1 MTALLEV
8 DRLTIDARRDDGGLT
23 PIVKGVSFSVKR
35 GEVVALI
42 GESGSGKTTIALSA
56 LGYAKPGLEFT
67 GGEVRLDGRDVI
79 SMPRE
84 EQRALR
90 GQRVAYLAQSA
101 AATFNPALTIGEQVT
116 ESPVLHGQL
125 SRENA
130 DHRAEELYRALEL
143 PDPDRLGKRYPHQVS
158 GGQLQRLMAAMAL
171 CGKPDL
177 LILDEPTTALDV
189 TTQIEVLKAFKSVIK
204 KEGSAA
210 IYVTHDLSVVAQIAD
225 HIVVLYAGDVQEHG
239 TADQVIN
246 RPTHDYTRRLMAAVR
261 PPPAAGQGDESSDAH
276 RRDAPALEVRDV
288 TAGYGKRRN
297 GAPALKVLRDV
308 NVAVQRG
315 HTVGV
320 IGESGCGKSTLAR
333 VMSGLLPASEGEV
346 LLDGDALPPSLRQR
360 DRSEL
365 QKVQFV
371 FQMADTA
378 LNPRQRIDHILGRP
392 LEFYL
397 GLKGEAKRK
406 RIGELLHMVE
416 LPQEFAGR
424 YPEELSGGQ
433 KQRVNLARALA
444 ASPEVLLCDEVIS
457 ALDTIVGANVI
468 ELLKRL
474 RRQTGVSF
482 VFISHDL
489 STIASFA
496 DEIVVLYAGR
506 VVEQGPTDRVLSPP
520 YHPYTRLL
528 ISSVPELRIGWL
540 EQAMQTQEAKAGID
554 RVVRLTE
561 VGCPFYDRCP
571 AGGRG
576 HLRPGDPSHPA
587 SRRSACHR
595 MPSERGGVHA
605 LKVQARACRT
615 SAGTCAEQTPARAP
629 HDTTP
634 VLGSSPLRGRRRP
647 DRLDTGQG
655 IPHRKAMAH
664 GPRPA

>member
-1 MTALLEV
+1 MSVLLEV
-8 DRLTIDARRDDGGLT
+8 DDLKISARRDDASLL
-23 PIVKGVSFSVKR
+23 PIVKGVSFNVAR

-56 LGYAKPGLEFT
+56 LGYTKPGLEFA
-67 GGEVRLDGRDVI
+67 GGEVRLESEDVI
-79 SMPRE
+79 TME
-84 EQRALR
+84 ANQLRALR

-116 ESPVLHGQL
+116 ESCVLHGILDQKQAN
-125 SRENA
+125 E
-130 DHRAEELYRALEL
+130 RAETLYRALEL

-177 LILDEPTTALDV
+177 LVLDEPTTALDV

-204 KEGSAA
+204 QEGSAA

-225 HIVVLYAGDVQEHG
+225 HIVVLYAGEVQEHG
-239 TADQVIN
+239 SAEQVVN
-246 RPTHDYTRRLMAAVR
+246 QPTHDYTRRLMRAVR
-261 PPPAAGQGDESSDAH
+261 PPPAAGQGDETLGEH
-276 RRDAPALEVRDV
+276 KRDVPALKVKDI
-288 TAGYGKRRN
+288 TAGYGRKRN
-297 GAPALKVLRDV
+297 GVPEITVLRDV
-308 NVAVQRG
+308 NVSIERG

-333 VMSGLLPASEGEV
+333 VMAGLLPAAHGQV
-346 LLDGDALPPSLRQR
+346 LLDGDDLQPALQKR
-360 DRSEL
+360 DRGEL
-365 QKVQFV
+365 QKIQFV

-397 GLKGEAKRK
+397 GLKGKEKRR
-406 RIGELLHMVE
+406 RIVELLDMVE
-416 LPQEFAGR
+416 LPQDFAGR

-457 ALDTIVGANVI
+457 ALDSIVGANVI

-474 RRQTGVSF
+474 RKQTGVSF

-489 STIASFA
+489 STVASFA

-506 VVEQGPTDRVLSPP
+506 VVEQGTADKVLSPP

-528 ISSVPELRIGWL
+528 ISSVPELRVGWL
-540 EQAMQTQEAKAGID
+540 EETMQTQEAQAGID
-554 RVVRLTE
+554 RVVQLTE
-561 VGCPFYDRCP
+561 IGCPFFDRCP
-571 AGGRG
+571 LAIKDTCDRETAPIRDLGDG
-576 HLRPGDPSHPA
+576 HLIE
-587 SRRSACHR
+587 CHR
-595 MPSERGGVHA
+595 SEEEFVH
-605 LKVQARACRT
+605 
-615 SAGTCAEQTPARAP
+615 
-629 HDTTP
+629 
-634 VLGSSPLRGRRRP
+634 
-647 DRLDTGQG
+647 
-655 IPHRKAMAH
+655 
-664 GPRPA
+664 

>member
-1 MTALLEV
+1 MSVLLEV
-8 DRLTIDARRDDGGLT
+8 DGLKISARRDDDSLL
-23 PIVKGVSFSVKR
+23 PIVKGVSFNVVR

-56 LGYAKPGLEFT
+56 LGYTKPGLEFD
-67 GGEVRLDGRDVI
+67 GGEVRLEGEDVI
-79 SMPRE
+79 TMGSDQLRS
-84 EQRALR
+84 LR

-116 ESPVLHGQL
+116 ESCVLHGILDQ
-125 SRENA
+125 EQANE
-130 DHRAEELYRALEL
+130 RAETLYRALEL

-177 LILDEPTTALDV
+177 LVLDEPTTALDV

-204 KEGSAA
+204 QEGSAA

-225 HIVVLYAGDVQEHG
+225 HIVVLYAGEVQEHG
-239 TADQVIN
+239 SAEQVVN
-246 RPTHDYTRRLMAAVR
+246 QPTHDYTRRLMRAVR
-261 PPPAAGQGDESSDAH
+261 PPPAAGQGDEMLGEH
-276 RRDAPALEVRDV
+276 KRDVPALKVKDI
-288 TAGYGKRRN
+288 TAGYGRKRN
-297 GAPALKVLRDV
+297 GVPAITVLRDV
-308 NVAVQRG
+308 NVSIERG

-333 VMSGLLPASEGEV
+333 VMAGLLPAVHGQV
-346 LLDGDALPPSLRQR
+346 LLDGNDLQPALQKR
-360 DRSEL
+360 DRGEL
-365 QKVQFV
+365 QKIQFV

-397 GLKGEAKRK
+397 GLKGKEKRR
-406 RIGELLHMVE
+406 RIMELLDMVE
-416 LPQEFAGR
+416 LPQDFAGR

-457 ALDTIVGANVI
+457 ALDSIVGANVI

-474 RRQTGVSF
+474 RKQTGVSF

-489 STIASFA
+489 STVASFA

-506 VVEQGPTDRVLSPP
+506 VVEQGPADQVLSPP

-528 ISSVPELRIGWL
+528 ISSVPELRVGWL
-540 EQAMQTQEAKAGID
+540 EETMQTQEAQAGID
-554 RVVRLTE
+554 RVVQLTE
-561 VGCPFYDRCP
+561 IGCPFFDRCP
-571 AGGRG
+571 LAIEGTCDRETAPMRDLGDG
-576 HLRPGDPSHPA
+576 HLIE
-587 SRRSACHR
+587 CHR
-595 MPSERGGVHA
+595 SKEEFVH
-605 LKVQARACRT
+605 
-615 SAGTCAEQTPARAP
+615 
-629 HDTTP
+629 
-634 VLGSSPLRGRRRP
+634 
-647 DRLDTGQG
+647 
-655 IPHRKAMAH
+655 
-664 GPRPA
+664 

>member
-1 MTALLEV
+1 MSVLLEV
-8 DRLTIDARRDDGGLT
+8 DDLKISARRDDDSLLQ
-23 PIVKGVSFSVKR
+23 IVKGVSFNVAR

-56 LGYAKPGLEFT
+56 LGYTKPGLEFA
-67 GGEVRLDGRDVI
+67 GGEVRLESEDVI
-79 SMPRE
+79 TME
-84 EQRALR
+84 ANQLRALR

-116 ESPVLHGQL
+116 ESCVLHGILDQKQAN
-125 SRENA
+125 E
-130 DHRAEELYRALEL
+130 RAETLYRALEL

-177 LILDEPTTALDV
+177 LVLDEPTTALDV

-204 KEGSAA
+204 QEGSAA

-225 HIVVLYAGDVQEHG
+225 HIVVLYAGEVQEHG
-239 TADQVIN
+239 SAEQVVN
-246 RPTHDYTRRLMAAVR
+246 QPTHDYTRRLMRAVR
-261 PPPAAGQGDESSDAH
+261 PPPAAGQGDETLGEH
-276 RRDAPALEVRDV
+276 KRDVPALKVKDI
-288 TAGYGKRRN
+288 TAGYGRKRN
-297 GAPALKVLRDV
+297 GVPAITVLRDV
-308 NVAVQRG
+308 NVSIERG

-333 VMSGLLPASEGEV
+333 VMAGLLPAAHGQV
-346 LLDGDALPPSLRQR
+346 LLDGNDLQPALQKR

-365 QKVQFV
+365 QKIQFV

-397 GLKGEAKRK
+397 GLKGKEKRR
-406 RIGELLHMVE
+406 RIMELLDMVE
-416 LPQEFAGR
+416 LPQDFAGR

-457 ALDTIVGANVI
+457 ALDSIVGANVI

-474 RRQTGVSF
+474 RKQTGVSF

-489 STIASFA
+489 STVASFA

-506 VVEQGPTDRVLSPP
+506 VVEQGPVDQVLSPP

-528 ISSVPELRIGWL
+528 ISSVPELRVGWL
-540 EQAMQTQEAKAGID
+540 EETMQTQEAQAGID
-554 RVVRLTE
+554 RVVQLTE
-561 VGCPFYDRCP
+561 IGCPFFDRCP
-571 AGGRG
+571 LAIEDTCDRETAPIRDLGDG
-576 HLRPGDPSHPA
+576 HLIE
-587 SRRSACHR
+587 CHR
-595 MPSERGGVHA
+595 SEEEFVH
-605 LKVQARACRT
+605 
-615 SAGTCAEQTPARAP
+615 
-629 HDTTP
+629 
-634 VLGSSPLRGRRRP
+634 
-647 DRLDTGQG
+647 
-655 IPHRKAMAH
+655 
-664 GPRPA
+664 

>member
-1 MTALLEV
+1 MPALLEV
-8 DRLTIDARRDDGGLT
+8 DRLKIDARKDDDSLS
-23 PIVKGVSFSVKR
+23 PIVKSVSFNVER

-56 LGYAKPGLEFT
+56 LGYCKPGLEFT
-67 GGEVRLDGRDVI
+67 GGEVRLHGRDVI
-79 SMPRE
+79 SMPPD
-84 EQRALR
+84 EQRDLR

-116 ESPVLHGQL
+116 ESPILHGQL
-125 SRENA
+125 SREKA
-130 DHRAEELYRALEL
+130 EIRAEELYRALEL

-177 LILDEPTTALDV
+177 LVLDEPTTALDV

-204 KEGSAA
+204 QEGAAA

-225 HIVVLYAGDVQEHG
+225 HIVVLYAGDIQERG
-239 TADQVIN
+239 TADQIIN
-246 RPTHDYTRRLMAAVR
+246 RPSHDYTRRLMAAVR
-261 PPPAAGQGDESSDAH
+261 PPPAAGQGDESLDEH
-276 RRDAPALEVRDV
+276 RRESPALEVRNV
-288 TAGYGKRRN
+288 NAGYGR
-297 GAPALKVLRDV
+297 GASAIRVLSDV
-308 NVAVQRG
+308 NVSVQRG

-333 VMSGLLPASEGEV
+333 VMSGLLPAREGDV
-346 LLDGDALPPSLRQR
+346 LLDGERLRPSLKQR
-360 DRSEL
+360 ARSEL
-365 QKVQFV
+365 QKIQFV

-397 GLKGEAKRK
+397 GLRGAEKRK
-406 RIGELLHMVE
+406 RIAELLDMVE
-416 LPQEFAGR
+416 LPAEFAGR

-474 RRQTGVSF
+474 RKQTGVSF

-506 VVEQGPTDRVLSPP
+506 VVEQGKTDLVLSPP

-528 ISSVPELRIGWL
+528 IASVPELRIGWL
-540 EQAMQTQEAKAGID
+540 EETMQTQEAQAGID
-554 RVVRLTE
+554 RVVTLTE
-561 VGCPFYDRCP
+561 VGCPFFDRCP
-571 AGGRG
+571 LAIEGTCDRETPPIRDLGGG
-576 HLRPGDPSHPA
+576 HTIE
-587 SRRSACHR
+587 CHR
-595 MPSERGGVHA
+595 SQEEFA
-605 LKVQARACRT
+605 AA
-615 SAGTCAEQTPARAP
+615 S
-629 HDTTP
+629 
-634 VLGSSPLRGRRRP
+634 
-647 DRLDTGQG
+647 
-655 IPHRKAMAH
+655 
-664 GPRPA
+664 

>member
-1 MTALLEV
+1 MPALLEV
-8 DRLTIDARRDDGGLT
+8 DRLKIDARKDDGGLA
-23 PIVKGVSFSVKR
+23 PIVKSVSFNVRR

-79 SMPRE
+79 SMPPE

-116 ESPVLHGQL
+116 ESPILHGQL
-125 SRENA
+125 SREEA
-130 DHRAEELYRALEL
+130 DRRAEALYRALEL
-143 PDPDRLGKRYPHQVS
+143 PDPERLGKRYPHQVS

-171 CGKPDL
+171 CGNPDL

-189 TTQIEVLKAFKSVIK
+189 TTQIEVLKAFKSVIRQ
-204 KEGSAA
+204 EGAA
-210 IYVTHDLSVVAQIAD
+210 AVYVTHDLSVVAQIAD
-225 HIVVLYAGDVQEHG
+225 HIVVLYAGDIQEQG
-239 TADQVIN
+239 TADRIIN
-246 RPTHDYTRRLMAAVR
+246 QPSHDYTRRLMAAVR
-261 PPPAAGQGDESSDAH
+261 PPPAAGQGDETSDEH
-276 RRDAPALEVRDV
+276 ERDAPALEVKNV
-288 TAGYGKRRN
+288 TAGYGK
-297 GAPALKVLRDV
+297 GAAAVKVLRDV
-308 NVAVQRG
+308 NVAVPRG

-346 LLDGDALPPSLRQR
+346 SLDGETLQPSLR
-360 DRSEL
+360 DRARGEL

-392 LEFYL
+392 IEFYL
-397 GLKGEAKRK
+397 GLKGEEKRK

-416 LPQEFAGR
+416 LPAEFAGR

-468 ELLKRL
+468 DLLKRL
-474 RRQTGVSF
+474 RKQTGVSF

-506 VVEQGPTDRVLSPP
+506 VVEQGKTDLVLSPP

-528 ISSVPELRIGWL
+528 IASVPELRVGWL
-540 EQAMQTQEAKAGID
+540 EETMQTQEAQAGID
-554 RVVRLTE
+554 RVVTLTE
-561 VGCPFYDRCP
+561 IGCPFFDRCP
-571 AGGRG
+571 LAIEGTCDRETPPIRDLGGG
-576 HLRPGDPSHPA
+576 HGIE
-587 SRRSACHR
+587 CHR
-595 MPSERGGVHA
+595 SEEELVA
-605 LKVQARACRT
+605 A
-615 SAGTCAEQTPARAP
+615 S
-629 HDTTP
+629 
-634 VLGSSPLRGRRRP
+634 
-647 DRLDTGQG
+647 
-655 IPHRKAMAH
+655 
-664 GPRPA
+664 

>member
-1 MTALLEV
+1 MSALLEV
-8 DRLTIDARRDDGGLT
+8 DDLKISARRDDDSLL
-23 PIVKGVSFSVKR
+23 PIVKGVSFNVAR

-56 LGYAKPGLEFT
+56 LGYTKPGLEFA
-67 GGEVRLDGRDVI
+67 GGEVRLENEDVI
-79 SMPRE
+79 SME
-84 EQRALR
+84 SNQLRALR

-116 ESPVLHGQL
+116 ESCVLHGILDQ
-125 SRENA
+125 EQANE
-130 DHRAEELYRALEL
+130 RAETLYRALEL

-177 LILDEPTTALDV
+177 LVLDEPTTALDV

-204 KEGSAA
+204 QEGSAA
-210 IYVTHDLSVVAQIAD
+210 IYVTHDLSVVAQVAD
-225 HIVVLYAGDVQEHG
+225 HIVVLYAGEIQEHG
-239 TADQVIN
+239 SAEQVVN
-246 RPTHDYTRRLMAAVR
+246 DPGHDYTRRLMRAVR
-261 PPPAAGQGDESSDAH
+261 PPPAAGQGDEMLGEH
-276 RRDAPALEVRDV
+276 KRDVPALKVKDI
-288 TAGYGKRRN
+288 TAGYGRKRN
-297 GAPALKVLRDV
+297 GVPEITVLRDV
-308 NVAVQRG
+308 NVSIERG

-333 VMSGLLPASEGEV
+333 VMAGLLPAVHGQV
-346 LLDGDALPPSLRQR
+346 LLDGNDLQPALQKR

-365 QKVQFV
+365 QKIQFV

-397 GLKGEAKRK
+397 GLKGKEKRR
-406 RIGELLHMVE
+406 RIMELLDMVE
-416 LPQEFAGR
+416 LPQDFAGR

-457 ALDTIVGANVI
+457 ALDSIVGANVI

-474 RRQTGVSF
+474 RKQTGVSF

-489 STIASFA
+489 STVASFA

-506 VVEQGPTDRVLSPP
+506 VVEQGPADQVLSPP

-528 ISSVPELRIGWL
+528 ISSVPELRVGWL
-540 EQAMQTQEAKAGID
+540 EETMQTQEAQAGID
-554 RVVRLTE
+554 RVVQLTE
-561 VGCPFYDRCP
+561 IGCPFYDRCP
-571 AGGRG
+571 LSIEGTCDRETAPMRDLGDG
-576 HLRPGDPSHPA
+576 HLIE
-587 SRRSACHR
+587 CHR
-595 MPSERGGVHA
+595 SKEEFVH
-605 LKVQARACRT
+605 
-615 SAGTCAEQTPARAP
+615 
-629 HDTTP
+629 
-634 VLGSSPLRGRRRP
+634 
-647 DRLDTGQG
+647 
-655 IPHRKAMAH
+655 
-664 GPRPA
+664 

>member
-1 MTALLEV
+1 MSALLEV
-8 DRLTIDARRDDGGLT
+8 DDLKISARRDDDSLL
-23 PIVKGVSFSVKR
+23 PIVKGVSFNVAR

-56 LGYAKPGLEFT
+56 LGYTKPGLEFA
-67 GGEVRLDGRDVI
+67 GGEVRLESEDVI
-79 SMPRE
+79 TMESN
-84 EQRALR
+84 QLRALR

-116 ESPVLHGQL
+116 ESCVLHGILDQKQAN
-125 SRENA
+125 E
-130 DHRAEELYRALEL
+130 RAETLYRALEL

-177 LILDEPTTALDV
+177 LVLDEPTTALDV

-204 KEGSAA
+204 QEGSAA

-225 HIVVLYAGDVQEHG
+225 HIVVLYAGEVQEHG
-239 TADQVIN
+239 SAEQVVN
-246 RPTHDYTRRLMAAVR
+246 QPTHDYTRRLMHAVR
-261 PPPAAGQGDESSDAH
+261 PPPAAGQGDETLGEH
-276 RRDAPALEVRDV
+276 KRDVPALKVKDI
-288 TAGYGKRRN
+288 TAGYGRKRN
-297 GAPALKVLRDV
+297 GVPAITVLRDV
-308 NVAVQRG
+308 NVSIERG

-333 VMSGLLPASEGEV
+333 VMAGLLPAVHGQV
-346 LLDGDALPPSLRQR
+346 LLDGNDLQPALQKR
-360 DRSEL
+360 DRGEL
-365 QKVQFV
+365 QKIQFV

-397 GLKGEAKRK
+397 GLKGKEKRR
-406 RIGELLHMVE
+406 RIMELLDMVE
-416 LPQEFAGR
+416 LPQDFAGR

-457 ALDTIVGANVI
+457 ALDSIVGANVI

-474 RRQTGVSF
+474 RKQTGVSF

-489 STIASFA
+489 STVASFA

-506 VVEQGPTDRVLSPP
+506 VVEQGPVDQVLSPP

-528 ISSVPELRIGWL
+528 ISSVPELRVGWL
-540 EQAMQTQEAKAGID
+540 EEAMQTQEAQAGID
-554 RVVRLTE
+554 RVVQLTE
-561 VGCPFYDRCP
+561 IGCPFFDRCP
-571 AGGRG
+571 LAIEGTCDRETAPIRDLGDG
-576 HLRPGDPSHPA
+576 HLIE
-587 SRRSACHR
+587 CHR
-595 MPSERGGVHA
+595 SEEEFVH
-605 LKVQARACRT
+605 
-615 SAGTCAEQTPARAP
+615 
-629 HDTTP
+629 
-634 VLGSSPLRGRRRP
+634 
-647 DRLDTGQG
+647 
-655 IPHRKAMAH
+655 
-664 GPRPA
+664 

>member
-1 MTALLEV
+1 MSVLLEV
-8 DRLTIDARRDDGGLT
+8 DDLKISARRDDDSLL
-23 PIVKGVSFSVKR
+23 PIVKGVSFNVAR

-56 LGYAKPGLEFT
+56 LGYTKPGLEFA
-67 GGEVRLDGRDVI
+67 GGEVRLESEDVI
-79 SMPRE
+79 TMEPN
-84 EQRALR
+84 QLRALR

-116 ESPVLHGQL
+116 ESCVLHGILDQKQAN
-125 SRENA
+125 E
-130 DHRAEELYRALEL
+130 RAETLYRALEL

-177 LILDEPTTALDV
+177 LVLDEPTTALDV

-204 KEGSAA
+204 QEGSAA

-225 HIVVLYAGDVQEHG
+225 HIVVLYAGEVQEHG
-239 TADQVIN
+239 SAEQVVN
-246 RPTHDYTRRLMAAVR
+246 QPTHDYTRRLMRAVR
-261 PPPAAGQGDESSDAH
+261 PPPAAGQGDETLGEH
-276 RRDAPALEVRDV
+276 KRDVPALKVKDI
-288 TAGYGKRRN
+288 TAGYGRKRN
-297 GAPALKVLRDV
+297 GVPAITVLRDV
-308 NVAVQRG
+308 NVSIERG

-333 VMSGLLPASEGEV
+333 VMAGLLPAAHGQV
-346 LLDGDALPPSLRQR
+346 LLDGDDLQPALQKR

-365 QKVQFV
+365 QKIQFV

-392 LEFYL
+392 IEFYL
-397 GLKGEAKRK
+397 GLKGKEKRK
-406 RIGELLHMVE
+406 RVMELLDMVE
-416 LPQEFAGR
+416 LPQDFAGR

-457 ALDTIVGANVI
+457 ALDSIVGANVI

-474 RRQTGVSF
+474 RKQTGVSF

-489 STIASFA
+489 STVASFA

-506 VVEQGPTDRVLSPP
+506 VVEQGSADQVLSPP

-528 ISSVPELRIGWL
+528 ISSVPELRVGWL
-540 EQAMQTQEAKAGID
+540 EETMQTQEAQAGID
-554 RVVRLTE
+554 RVVQLTE
-561 VGCPFYDRCP
+561 IGCPFFDRCP
-571 AGGRG
+571 LAIEDTCDRETAPIRDLGDG
-576 HLRPGDPSHPA
+576 HLIE
-587 SRRSACHR
+587 CHR
-595 MPSERGGVHA
+595 SEEEFVH
-605 LKVQARACRT
+605 
-615 SAGTCAEQTPARAP
+615 
-629 HDTTP
+629 
-634 VLGSSPLRGRRRP
+634 
-647 DRLDTGQG
+647 
-655 IPHRKAMAH
+655 
-664 GPRPA
+664 

>member
-1 MTALLEV
+1 MSALLEV
-8 DRLTIDARRDDGGLT
+8 DDLKISARRDDDSLL
-23 PIVKGVSFSVKR
+23 PIVKGVSFNVAR

-56 LGYAKPGLEFT
+56 LGYTKPGLEFA
-67 GGEVRLDGRDVI
+67 GGEVRLENEDVI
-79 SMPRE
+79 SME
-84 EQRALR
+84 SNQLRALR

-116 ESPVLHGQL
+116 ESCVLHGILDQNQAN
-125 SRENA
+125 E
-130 DHRAEELYRALEL
+130 RAETLYRALEL

-177 LILDEPTTALDV
+177 LVLDEPTTALDV

-204 KEGSAA
+204 QEGSAA

-225 HIVVLYAGDVQEHG
+225 HIVVLYAGEVQEHG
-239 TADQVIN
+239 SAEQVVN
-246 RPTHDYTRRLMAAVR
+246 QPTHDYTRRLMHAVR
-261 PPPAAGQGDESSDAH
+261 PPPAAGQGDETLGEH
-276 RRDAPALEVRDV
+276 KRDVPALKVKDI
-288 TAGYGKRRN
+288 TAGYGRKRN
-297 GAPALKVLRDV
+297 GVPAITVLRDV
-308 NVAVQRG
+308 NVSIERG

-333 VMSGLLPASEGEV
+333 VMAGLLPAAHGQV
-346 LLDGDALPPSLRQR
+346 LLDGNDLQPALQKR

-365 QKVQFV
+365 QKIQFV

-397 GLKGEAKRK
+397 GLKGKEKRR
-406 RIGELLHMVE
+406 RIMELLDMVE
-416 LPQEFAGR
+416 LPQDFAGR

-457 ALDTIVGANVI
+457 ALDSIVGANVI

-474 RRQTGVSF
+474 RKQTGVSF

-489 STIASFA
+489 STVASFA

-506 VVEQGPTDRVLSPP
+506 VVEQGPVDQVLSPP

-528 ISSVPELRIGWL
+528 ISSVPELRVGWL
-540 EQAMQTQEAKAGID
+540 EEAMQTQEAQAGID
-554 RVVRLTE
+554 RVVQLTE
-561 VGCPFYDRCP
+561 TGCPFFDRCP
-571 AGGRG
+571 LAIEGTCDRETAPIRDLGDG
-576 HLRPGDPSHPA
+576 HLIE
-587 SRRSACHR
+587 CHR
-595 MPSERGGVHA
+595 SEEEFVH
-605 LKVQARACRT
+605 
-615 SAGTCAEQTPARAP
+615 
-629 HDTTP
+629 
-634 VLGSSPLRGRRRP
+634 
-647 DRLDTGQG
+647 
-655 IPHRKAMAH
+655 
-664 GPRPA
+664 

>member
-1 MTALLEV
+1 MSVLLEV
-8 DRLTIDARRDDGGLT
+8 DDLKISARRDDDSLLQ
-23 PIVKGVSFSVKR
+23 IVKGVSFNVAR

-56 LGYAKPGLEFT
+56 LGYTKPGLEFA
-67 GGEVRLDGRDVI
+67 GGEVRLESEDVI
-79 SMPRE
+79 TMEPN
-84 EQRALR
+84 QLRALR

-116 ESPVLHGQL
+116 ESCVLHGILDQKQAN
-125 SRENA
+125 E
-130 DHRAEELYRALEL
+130 RAETLYRALEL

-177 LILDEPTTALDV
+177 LVLDEPTTALDV

-204 KEGSAA
+204 QEGSAA

-225 HIVVLYAGDVQEHG
+225 HIVVLYAGEVQEHG
-239 TADQVIN
+239 SAEQVVN
-246 RPTHDYTRRLMAAVR
+246 QPTHDYTRRLMHAVR
-261 PPPAAGQGDESSDAH
+261 PPPAAGQGDETLGEH
-276 RRDAPALEVRDV
+276 KRDVPALKVKDI
-288 TAGYGKRRN
+288 TAGYGRKRN
-297 GAPALKVLRDV
+297 GVPAITVLRDV
-308 NVAVQRG
+308 NVSIERG

-333 VMSGLLPASEGEV
+333 VMAGLLPAAHGQV
-346 LLDGDALPPSLRQR
+346 LLDGNDLQPALQKR

-365 QKVQFV
+365 QKIQFV

-397 GLKGEAKRK
+397 GLKGKEKRR
-406 RIGELLHMVE
+406 RIMELLDMVE
-416 LPQEFAGR
+416 LPQDFAGR

-457 ALDTIVGANVI
+457 ALDSIVGANVI

-474 RRQTGVSF
+474 RKQTGVSF

-489 STIASFA
+489 STVASFA

-506 VVEQGPTDRVLSPP
+506 VVEQGPVDQVLSPP

-528 ISSVPELRIGWL
+528 ISSVPELRVGWL
-540 EQAMQTQEAKAGID
+540 EEAMQTQEAQAGID
-554 RVVRLTE
+554 RVVQLTE
-561 VGCPFYDRCP
+561 IGCPFFDRCP
-571 AGGRG
+571 LAIEGTCDRETAPIRDLGDG
-576 HLRPGDPSHPA
+576 HLIE
-587 SRRSACHR
+587 CHR
-595 MPSERGGVHA
+595 SEEEFVH
-605 LKVQARACRT
+605 
-615 SAGTCAEQTPARAP
+615 
-629 HDTTP
+629 
-634 VLGSSPLRGRRRP
+634 
-647 DRLDTGQG
+647 
-655 IPHRKAMAH
+655 
-664 GPRPA
+664 

>member
-67 GGEVRLDGRDVI
+67 GGEVRLDGRDII

-210 IYVTHDLSVVAQIAD
+210 VYVTHDLSVVAQIAD

-571 AGGRG
+571 LAVEGTCDRET
-576 HLRPGDPSHPA
+576 PPI
-587 SRRSACHR
+587 RRLADRHAIECHR
-595 MPSERGGVHA
+595 SEEEFMH
-605 LKVQARACRT
+605 
-615 SAGTCAEQTPARAP
+615 
-629 HDTTP
+629 
-634 VLGSSPLRGRRRP
+634 
-647 DRLDTGQG
+647 
-655 IPHRKAMAH
+655 
-664 GPRPA
+664 

>member
-1 MTALLEV
+1 MSALLEV
-8 DRLTIDARRDDGGLT
+8 DDLKISARRDDDSLL
-23 PIVKGVSFSVKR
+23 PIVKGVSFNVAR

-56 LGYAKPGLEFT
+56 LGYTKPGLEFA
-67 GGEVRLDGRDVI
+67 GGEVRLESEDVI
-79 SMPRE
+79 TMESN
-84 EQRALR
+84 QLRALR

-116 ESPVLHGQL
+116 ESCVLHGILDQKQAN
-125 SRENA
+125 E
-130 DHRAEELYRALEL
+130 RAETLYRALEL

-177 LILDEPTTALDV
+177 LVLDEPTTALDV

-204 KEGSAA
+204 QEGSAA

-225 HIVVLYAGDVQEHG
+225 HIVVLYAGEVQEHG
-239 TADQVIN
+239 SSEQVVN
-246 RPTHDYTRRLMAAVR
+246 QPTHDYTRRLMRAVR
-261 PPPAAGQGDESSDAH
+261 PPPAAGQGDETLGEH
-276 RRDAPALEVRDV
+276 KRDVPALKVKDI
-288 TAGYGKRRN
+288 TAGYGRKRN
-297 GAPALKVLRDV
+297 GVPEITVLRDV
-308 NVAVQRG
+308 NVSIERG

-333 VMSGLLPASEGEV
+333 VMAGLLPAAHGQV
-346 LLDGDALPPSLRQR
+346 LLDGNDLQPALQKR

-365 QKVQFV
+365 QKIQFV

-397 GLKGEAKRK
+397 GLKGKEKRR
-406 RIGELLHMVE
+406 RIMELLDMVE
-416 LPQEFAGR
+416 LPQDFAGR

-457 ALDTIVGANVI
+457 ALDSIVGANVI

-474 RRQTGVSF
+474 RKQTGVSF

-489 STIASFA
+489 STVASFA

-506 VVEQGPTDRVLSPP
+506 VVEQGPVDQVLSPP

-528 ISSVPELRIGWL
+528 ISSVPELRVGWL
-540 EQAMQTQEAKAGID
+540 EEAMQTQEAQAGID
-554 RVVRLTE
+554 RVVQLTE
-561 VGCPFYDRCP
+561 IGCPFFDRCP
-571 AGGRG
+571 LAIEGTCDRETAPIRDLGDG
-576 HLRPGDPSHPA
+576 HLIE
-587 SRRSACHR
+587 CHR
-595 MPSERGGVHA
+595 SEEEFVH
-605 LKVQARACRT
+605 
-615 SAGTCAEQTPARAP
+615 
-629 HDTTP
+629 
-634 VLGSSPLRGRRRP
+634 
-647 DRLDTGQG
+647 
-655 IPHRKAMAH
+655 
-664 GPRPA
+664 